1 MNNYIISKYKS
12 IRDALTQLEKNDQKC
27 LIAVDENKKIFG
39 TLTDGDIRRALLKKA
54 NLDTKISNFV
64 KKNPI
69 SIKLNSTKLI
79 HKEIDEKIKKII
91 KLSKD
96 ENIDLIPIIDKK
108 NIIKIVSTKSFKNLI
123 SKKREFSNVT
133 ALIMAGGRGKRLK
146 QFSNYFPK
154 PLFPV
159 GDITAVEY
167 IMNNFSKYGVKK
179 FFLSLHYKKN
189 LIKSYLKENNY
200 KNIKY
205 IEEKIPLGTAGCL
218 GLIKGKIKDD
228 FFLINCDSILSINL
242 EKFYEFH
249 KRNNFQITMVAASK
263 NFKIS
268 YGACEINKKNGHLIR
283 IKEKPNFNY
292 LVSTGLYLI
301 KPKVINKVIK
311 NKPIEMDILIKKI
324 KNKGGKIGVFPISEN
339 NWIDVGTLEGIK

>member
-1 MNNYIISKYKS
+1 M
-12 IRDALTQLEKNDQKC
+12 L
-27 LIAVDENKKIFG
+27 
-39 TLTDGDIRRALLKKA
+39 
-54 NLDTKISNFV
+54 
-64 KKNPI
+64 KNPI

-79 HKEIDEKIKKII
+79 HKEIDEKIKII

-108 NIIKIVSTKSFKNLI
+108 KYYKDISTKSFKNLI

-133 ALIMAGGRGKRLK
+133 ALIMVLEAEGKRLK

-205 IEEKIPLGTAGCL
+205 IEEKIPLGNAGCL

-228 FFLINCDSILSINL
+228 FFLINCDSILSIL

-268 YGACEINKKNGHLIR
+268 YGACEINKKWSSDTN
-283 IKEKPNFNY
+283 
-292 LVSTGLYLI
+292 
-301 KPKVINKVIK
+301 
-311 NKPIEMDILIKKI
+311 
-324 KNKGGKIGVFPISEN
+324 
-339 NWIDVGTLEGIK
+339 